1 MRMRPT
7 VFLAGA
13 RRWSTLSL
21 KGGESQPGVS
31 LLGREAQEVAAED
44 GTVSLRGGTMTR
56 PIVIILCAAVLAACG
71 TATVEPTPIHPI
83 PSKWA
88 EPPPIEEYPEYW
100 EEKYWESV
108 GATAQAE
115 WLEMMIAEHD
125 AWYEHVQKVE
135 ADVERIY
142 YEVFPDRE
150 RLPLEGIA
158 LQLPPR
164 AVSEEELPPTRYGG
178 TPFIPPSAEESAE
191 YDRAWALN
199 EKIVELYSKGDIAS
213 VKTIFN
219 DPLWQ
224 KWFMPPAHL
233 Q

>member
-1 MRMRPT
+1 MIR
-7 VFLAGA
+7 
-13 RRWSTLSL
+13 S
-21 KGGESQPGVS
+21 
-31 LLGREAQEVAAED
+31 
-44 GTVSLRGGTMTR
+44 
-56 PIVIILCAAVLAACG
+56 IVIILWATVLAACG
-71 TATVEPTPIHPI
+71 IARVEPTPIHP
-83 PSKWA
+83 PPPNWA
-88 EPPPIEEYPEYW
+88 EPPPIKEYPEYW

-115 WLEMMIAEHD
+115 WLEIMMAEHD

-135 ADVERIY
+135 GDVERIY
-142 YEVFPDRE
+142 YEVFPERE
-150 RLPLEGIA
+150 RLPLQGIA
-158 LQLPPR
+158 LQPR
-164 AVSEEELPPTRYGG
+164 RPAVSEEELPPTRYGG
-178 TPFIPPSAEESAE
+178 PPFIPPSEEESAE

-213 VKTIFN
+213 VRTIFN